1 MIAHL
6 VKETVRFKKKY
17 RAIVLFVQL
26 APFQKKIK
34 KFSPDEVT
42 SQQIFG
48 FYI

>member
-6 VKETVRFKKKY
+6 VKETVRFKKIPCH
-17 RAIVLFVQL
+17 RIVC
-26 APFQKKIK
+26 PISSISKKIK
-34 KFSPDEVT
+34 QFSPDEVT